1 MRRLYAVL
9 VILMVLLTLVPVEL
23 LATPQAKAS
32 ITAGYAPSVLN
43 MPPIALQ
50 PVLHL
55 PSSLVYASFISPTRF
70 VASNYYVSAIS
81 GSTSAGIAWDGD
93 TVVATVPSGITLN
106 LTQAFGDTGSNYQQS
121 LKQGNIY
128 YTILYTPNTTAPEL
142 ANFNP
147 PPGADLITWG
157 SGPSECLTVGPT
169 QAFFFYINPFVGA
182 GAGCGYGISYGFNP
196 LTPEILSEGR
206 TTFVSPITFAQRP
219 SSKYWLLALEDP
231 VAFYYTYIN
240 ISEPLAVP
248 ASVPG
253 GFGLGATDVPQ
264 IDSLYTLFRFGNYFF
279 PSTPIAAWVV
289 NYPFIID
296 TAPSPVVHY
305 TSSGSVAWV
314 GISSGV
320 AFYPVEVS
328 TPFVTPSLMTT
339 GLNVS
344 VSPGIGTVTL
354 PYSFYKYVN
363 NVSGFINSGGG
374 ALSYNNLTPTY
385 IQGSLV
391 NGPLRPTLIVAP
403 LGITGTGEIIPWY
416 QVAYFSPSDINE
428 TAEFYPLAVVPDGYD
443 TYLILAG
450 GIGVTHLYILK
461 VYVVPGSLN
470 VQFSTPYVSSLNL
483 VNEINFAGYGN
494 PTSAVVNGYYAL
506 VGTETGNVVL
516 VNLLNGKILNYV
528 HVADAPLFTY
538 SNLQTQPN
546 PVPVVPFFTANVT
559 ESLIESVYQAW
570 VQIFTWRYGNN
581 YWGLSALMFPQQPY
595 LWNAIKPFY
604 GGPHVIA
611 LVDWNLNT
619 YTLTA
624 PGYTVP
630 FVNDV
635 EGVND
640 PEYLYINGT
649 VYQVIETG
657 AYNLWN
663 SPTAGISATTS
674 LQATLSTGTPVS
686 VPLPLTSKYAYVID
700 GVTVQV
706 NKLTVL
712 PGQTAHLVLY
722 PWLQQGEIAYA
733 LNYGLINSSVLYTK
747 YGSVSN
753 LTTTSITYPSF
764 YTQRLANE
772 LYDVGLSNVSTH
784 FIVTMANV
792 KLHPPPYFDTASAWV
807 GTSINIPANAP
818 VPLYSNLQATVGF
831 QAYTDVVPMESNN
844 PKGILAT
851 AFKEGAG
858 PAFATSAVGYV
869 ANGIIS
875 AYMTSV
881 TDATASSAALI
892 ASASVLS
899 TAVEASGYVGIAIV
913 VWAGID
919 YALAKWAGFGNAYI
933 QDWVVMAP
941 EFYDA
946 QNGRMYTA
954 VELVLPAEEATNVPH
969 YEQVLGTFFNE
980 SGFSGYYFSVVYPF
994 YTWSQLNASIAS
1006 GAYQPEVNL
1015 TQLAQGLSYQYGIPM
1030 NDLVL
1035 TGVKLLIITRIHAKE
1050 TFWQYIIGPV
1060 NFLMATV
1067 IGSTY
1072 LDIEGT
1078 TNAVTYTDPAQIAD
1092 ILQYASVDNFTAPF
1106 QVQNGQAVAS
1116 VAIPPNDR
1124 LVVQLGGSPG
1134 AYANVTL
1141 EVHGY
1146 LITPLHNTSTGT
1158 WYGNLTYNRS
1168 MPLEL
1173 GHTAVAIGL
1182 PGPPICGG
1190 NVSLNDPTVPVT
1202 DLAGI
1207 QYQGLYYY
1215 TGHVI
1220 PLGTITAGQTL
1231 TFTFYSNKSYLRP
1244 FAVPLANIT
1253 GSDLPMFYG
1262 FLVDNP
1268 LNRTVNAT
1276 LIAQVQS
1283 APFNITPRA
1292 LQQQKV
1298 TLVVPPGTSLIYV
1311 PMSALASYASS
1322 KGAYLNLTLV
1332 LSGAPKF
1339 NSTIT
1344 EVWAPGRGLSSIAE
1358 NPKPLSGITVY
1369 YYNALN
1375 GTVIGTGT
1383 AKPGADTLSVVN
1395 GTVYANAT
1403 GSGSLVQGLV
1413 YAGAYSASWHIYN
1426 MTLGVFYNNTAV
1438 YLPAVPS
1445 TLKATVP
1452 WGTSPLANSSATY
1465 YWLSTWVTYSD
1476 GAPAN
1481 ATVLVYNGSKLIRQ
1495 VNAYG
1500 VAYLALPK
1508 GTYLVSAKVYYP
1520 LNAPKGSEVLSNV
1533 TVNLTSNS
1541 LVRLSAPNWELP
1553 FYDNVL
1559 AIVGVAGPTTAVAG
1573 YGFTLPLSVY
1583 TYVLGVPMS
1592 NLTYSSALGSGVET
1606 NSLSNG
1612 SSVLPFNI
1620 PLGPTNGTY
1629 IFKIQL
1635 ISNQNSTP
1643 INVSDTVAYYEVA
1656 LWEVVYLYGLVYWHV
1671 VHQAHPPYL
1680 LPGDT
1685 IAVDVAY
1692 FGPPISV
1699 PAYARFNMTSPD
1711 LSQWP
1716 KLLTRPMIGFGE
1728 SFKPLAGKTFWV
1740 NSTVTVPFAPYL
1752 VIAASY
1758 NSTDPYVV
1766 SWFTNVTVPID
1777 PVANVS
1783 IVTALGSLI
1792 SGKAVPFMLKV
1803 MSNVLPSQS
1812 HYVFINI
1819 YDNTTNKYVLTLFTQ
1834 LQPVMYITKYVTLEN
1849 SKILG
1854 IIPEPMQYHT
1864 MTLILT
1870 GVSIPFESV
1879 VRVLVVSD
1887 SFLIFL
1893 LIFLAILL
1901 LLVIA
1906 ANATSG
1912 ASHAIYNAMHRYVR
1926 RANAD
1931 SGRRFVREV
1940 RESGHGWGHYVKRVE
1955 EEKDRK
1961 HYVHKE

>member
-9 VILMVLLTLVPVEL
+9 VILMVLLTFTPVEL
-23 LATPQAKAS
+23 LVAPQAKAS
-32 ITAGYAPSVLN
+32 ITAGYAPSILN

-50 PVLHL
+50 PVLNL
-55 PSSLVYASFISPTRF
+55 PSALPYASFISPTSF
-70 VASNYYVSAIS
+70 VASNYYVSAAS
-81 GSTSAGIAWDGD
+81 GPIATGVAWDGD
-93 TVVATVPSGITLN
+93 TVVATVGEGVTLN
-106 LTQAFGDTGSNYQQS
+106 ITQAFGDTGSAYQQS
-121 LKQGNIY
+121 LQFGNIY
-128 YTILYTPNTTAPEL
+128 YAILMPNYTAPAL
-142 ANFNP
+142 APLNP
-147 PPGADLITWG
+147 AYYTGWASVG
-157 SGPSECLTVGPT
+157 GGNYPSCVVASPIYSFVFYVNPLMGV
-169 QAFFFYINPFVGA
+169 AF
-182 GAGCGYGISYGFNP
+182 GCGISYPNLP
-196 LTPEILSEGR
+196 SVWPEKFSEGR
-206 TTFVSPITFAQRP
+206 ATFVSPLVFAP
-219 SSKYWLLALEDP
+219 VSNYWLLALENP
-231 VAFYYTYIN
+231 VAFYYTYVN
-240 ISEPLAVP
+240 ISELLSAPDFAYI
-248 ASVPG
+248 S
-253 GFGLGATDVPQ
+253 GLGATDVPQ
-264 IDSLYTLFRFGNYFF
+264 LSSSYTLFIWGYEVSLN
-279 PSTPIAAWVV
+279 PPVGLWPVG
-289 NYPFIID
+289 YPFLISTQPRIV
-296 TAPSPVVHY
+296 THQ
-305 TSSGSVAWV
+305 TSSGSWAS
-314 GISSGV
+314 IYSGV
-320 AFYPVEVS
+320 AFYPVQVF
-328 TPFVTPSLMTT
+328 TPLVTQNFMVT
-339 GLNVS
+339 GFNIS
-344 VSPGIGTVTL
+344 VNPGIGTVTL
-354 PYSFYKYVN
+354 PYMFYKYAYAVP
-363 NVSGFINSGGG
+363 SAIASGGTVSLG
-374 ALSYNNLTPTY
+374 GSNLTPTV

-391 NGPLRPTLIVAP
+391 NGPTRPTLVVAP
-403 LGITGTGEIIPWY
+403 LGFMGTGEAFPWF

-428 TAEFYPLAVVPDGYD
+428 TAEFYPLAVVPEGYD
-443 TYLILAG
+443 SYLILAG

-461 VYVVPGSLN
+461 VNVVPGALNSTYSVPSL
-470 VQFSTPYVSSLNL
+470 SLSL

-494 PTSAVVNGYYAL
+494 PTSAVVNGYLAL

-528 HVADAPLFTY
+528 HVANAPLFTY
-538 SNLQTQPN
+538 SNLQTQPI
-546 PVPVVPFFTANVT
+546 PVPVVPFFTANVS
-559 ESLIESVYQAW
+559 ESLIESVYQVW
-570 VQIFTWRYGNN
+570 VQTNSQFYSQVN
-581 YWGLSALMFPQQPY
+581 ALPWQHPY
-595 LWNAIKPFY
+595 YLPLWNAIKPFY
-604 GGPHVIA
+604 GGSHVIA

-619 YTLTA
+619 LVLTA
-624 PGYTVP
+624 PGYTIP

-635 EGVND
+635 EGPND

-657 AYNLWN
+657 AINLWN
-663 SPTAGISATTS
+663 RPVAGVSATGS
-674 LQATLSTGTPVS
+674 LQAVLQANTPVS
-686 VPLPLTSKYAYVID
+686 VSLPLASKYAYVID

-706 NKLTVL
+706 NKLTIL
-712 PGQTAHLVLY
+712 PGQVVHLVTY

-764 YTQRLANE
+764 YTQYLANE

-792 KLHPPPYFDTASAWV
+792 KLHPPPYFYTASVWI

-818 VPLYSNLQATVGF
+818 VPLYSNLQATAGF

-844 PKGILAT
+844 PEGILAT

-858 PAFATSAVGYV
+858 PAFATSAMGYV

-899 TAVEASGYVGIAIV
+899 TAVEVSGYVGIAIV

-919 YALAKWAGFGNAYI
+919 YALAKWAGFGQAYVQNWI
-933 QDWVVMAP
+933 VLAP
-941 EFYDA
+941 EFYDV

-954 VELVLPAEEATNVPH
+954 VELVLPAEEAANVPH
-969 YEQVLGTFFNE
+969 YEQVLGAFFNE
-980 SGFSGYYFSVVYPF
+980 SGFSGYYFTVVYPF
-994 YTWSQLNASIAS
+994 YTWTQLNASIAS

-1050 TFWQYIIGPV
+1050 TFWQYITGPV
-1060 NFLMATV
+1060 EFLTATV
-1067 IGSTY
+1067 IGTTY

-1092 ILQYASVDNFTAPF
+1092 ILQYASIDNFTAPF
-1106 QVQNGQAVAS
+1106 QVENGQAVAS

-1146 LITPLHNTSTGT
+1146 LITPLYNTSTGI
-1158 WYGNLTYNRS
+1158 WYGNFTYNRS

-1173 GHTAVAIGL
+1173 GQTVIADGL
-1182 PGPPICGG
+1182 PVPIYAG
-1190 NVSLNDPTVPVT
+1190 NVSLDNFTVPVT
-1202 DLAGI
+1202 GLSGT
-1207 QYQGLYYY
+1207 QYQGLHYY

-1231 TFTFYSNKSYLRP
+1231 AFTFYSNTSYLRP
-1244 FAVPLANIT
+1244 YAVPLANIT

-1262 FLVDNP
+1262 FLVNNP

-1276 LIAQVQS
+1276 LIAQLQS
-1283 APFNITPRA
+1283 APFNITPLV
-1292 LQQQKV
+1292 LQQRV
-1298 TLVVPPGTSLIYV
+1298 TLAVPPGVHYV
-1311 PMSALASYASS
+1311 YIPMSALASDAASI
-1322 KGAYLNLTLV
+1322 GFYVNLTLV
-1332 LSGAPKF
+1332 LSGAPKY
-1339 NSTIT
+1339 NATTT
-1344 EVWAPGRGLSSIAE
+1344 EVWAPGIGLGSIAQS
-1358 NPKPLSGITVY
+1358 PKPLTNITVY
-1369 YYNALN
+1369 VYNALN
-1375 GTVIGTGT
+1375 GTVIGTGMARPGSDSLT
-1383 AKPGADTLSVVN
+1383 ALN
-1395 GTVYANAT
+1395 GTAYANGT
-1403 GSGSLVQGLV
+1403 GSGSLVQGMV
-1413 YAGAYSASWHIYN
+1413 FAEANIKGWHVYN
-1426 MTLGVFYNNTAV
+1426 MTLGVFYNNTAI
-1438 YLPAVPS
+1438 YIPAVPS

-1452 WGTSPLANSSATY
+1452 WGVYPLTNSTATY
-1465 YWLSTWVTYSD
+1465 YWLTVWVTYSD

-1481 ATVLVYNGSKLIRQ
+1481 ATVYVYNGSRLIRQ

-1500 VAYLALPK
+1500 AAYLALPK

-1520 LNAPKGSEVLSNV
+1520 LNASKGSEVLSNV

-1559 AIVGVAGPTTAVAG
+1559 AIVGVTGPTTAVAG
-1573 YGFTLPLSVY
+1573 YGFTLPLRVY
-1583 TYVLGVPMS
+1583 AYVLAVPRS
-1592 NLTYSSALGSGVET
+1592 NLTYSSALGSGAVT
-1606 NSLSNG
+1606 YSLSNG
-1612 SSVLPFNI
+1612 SSVLPLNI
-1620 PLGPTNGTY
+1620 PLRPANGTF
-1629 IFKIQL
+1629 IFKIQFT
-1635 ISNQNSTP
+1635 NYQNSTP
-1643 INVSDTVAYYEVA
+1643 INVSDTVAYYKVT
-1656 LWEVVYLYGLVYWHV
+1656 LWEVVYLYGLVYWHI

-1699 PAYARFNMTSPD
+1699 SAYAYFNVVSPD

-1716 KLLTRPMIGFGE
+1716 KLLTRSMMSFGE
-1728 SFKPLAGKTFWV
+1728 RFKPLANRVFWV

-1752 VIAASY
+1752 VITASY

-1766 SWFTNVTVPID
+1766 PWFTNVTVPID

-1783 IVTALGSLI
+1783 IVTTLGSLI
-1792 SGKAVPFMLKV
+1792 SGRAVPLTLKV
-1803 MSNVLPSQS
+1803 MSNVLPSQN
-1812 HYVFINI
+1812 HLAFINI
-1819 YDNTTNKYVLTLFTQ
+1819 YDNTTNKYVLTLLTQ
-1834 LQPVMYITKYVTLEN
+1834 LQPVMYITKYVTIEN
-1849 SKILG
+1849 SKVLG

-1887 SFLIFL
+1887 SFLVFFL
-1893 LIFLAILL
+1893 LFLAILL

-1926 RANAD
+1926 RVNAD
-1931 SGRRFVREV
+1931 SGSRFVREV
-1940 RESGHGWGHYVKRVE
+1940 RESGHGWGRYVRRVE
-1955 EEKDRK
+1955 EDKDRK
-1961 HYVHKE
+1961 HYVRKA

>member
-50 PVLHL
+50 PVLQL

-81 GSTSAGIAWDGD
+81 GSISAGIAWDGD
-93 TVVATVPSGITLN
+93 TVVATVPSGVTLN

-121 LKQGNIY
+121 LNQGNIY
-128 YTILYTPNTTAPEL
+128 YAILYTPNTTAPEL

-147 PPGADLITWG
+147 PPGANLITWG

-182 GAGCGYGISYGFNP
+182 GAGCGYGITYLFSP

-219 SSKYWLLALEDP
+219 SSRYWLLALEDP

-240 ISEPLAVP
+240 ISESLAVP

-264 IDSLYTLFRFGNYFF
+264 LNSLYTLFRLGNYFF
-279 PSTPIAAWVV
+279 SSTPIAAWTV

-305 TSSGSVAWV
+305 TSSGSLAWV

-328 TPFVTPSLMTT
+328 TPFVTPSFMTT

-354 PYSFYKYVN
+354 PYSFYKYVD

-374 ALSYNNLTPTY
+374 ELSYDNLTPTY

-391 NGPLRPTLIVAP
+391 NGPLRPTLIVDP

-428 TAEFYPLAVVPDGYD
+428 TAELYPLAVVPEGYN

-450 GIGVTHLYILK
+450 GIGVTHLYILE
-461 VYVVPGSLN
+461 VSVVPGSLN
-470 VQFSTPYVSSLNL
+470 VRFSTPYVSSLNL

-516 VNLLNGKILNYV
+516 VDLLNGKILNYV

-570 VQIFTWRYGNN
+570 VQIFTWRYGSN
-581 YWGLSALMFPQQPY
+581 YWSEPVPEFPQTPY

-619 YTLTA
+619 LTLTA
-624 PGYTVP
+624 PGYTIP

-657 AYNLWN
+657 ADNLWN
-663 SPTAGISATTS
+663 RPIAGISATGS
-674 LQATLSTGTPVS
+674 LLAALSTDTPVS
-686 VPLPLTSKYAYVID
+686 VSLPLTSKYAYAID

-712 PGQTAHLVLY
+712 PGQVAHLVLY

-747 YGSVSN
+747 YSSVSN
-753 LTTTSITYPSF
+753 ITTTGITYPSF
-764 YTQRLANE
+764 YAQRLANE

-831 QAYTDVVPMESNN
+831 QAYTDVVPMEGNN
-844 PKGILAT
+844 PEGILAT

-858 PAFATSAVGYV
+858 PAFATSAVGSV

-892 ASASVLS
+892 ASASALS
-899 TAVEASGYVGIAIV
+899 TAVEVSGYVGVAIV

-919 YALAKWAGFGNAYI
+919 YALAKWAGFGNAYV
-933 QDWVVMAP
+933 QNWVVMAP
-941 EFYDA
+941 EFYDT
-946 QNGRMYTA
+946 QNGRLYTA

-969 YEQVLGTFFNE
+969 YEQVLDTFFNE

-994 YTWSQLNASIAS
+994 YTWAQLNASIAS

-1030 NDLVL
+1030 NNLVL

-1050 TFWQYIIGPV
+1050 TFWQYVTGPV

-1067 IGSTY
+1067 IGTTY

-1078 TNAVTYTDPAQIAD
+1078 TNAETYTDPAQIAD
-1092 ILQYASVDNFTAPF
+1092 ILQYASIDNFTAPF

-1141 EVHGY
+1141 GIHGY
-1146 LITPLHNTSTGT
+1146 LITPLYNTSTGI
-1158 WYGNLTYNRS
+1158 WYGALTYNRS

-1173 GHTAVAIGL
+1173 GQTVIADGL
-1182 PGPPICGG
+1182 PVPIYAG
-1190 NVSLNDPTVPVT
+1190 NVSLDNFTVPAT
-1202 DLAGI
+1202 GLIGT

-1231 TFTFYSNKSYLRP
+1231 VFTFYSNKSYLRP

-1262 FLVDNP
+1262 FLVNNP
-1268 LNRTVNAT
+1268 LNMTVNAT

-1283 APFNITPRA
+1283 APFNITPRTLQLQRVA
-1292 LQQQKV
+1292 L
-1298 TLVVPPGTSLIYV
+1298 TVPPGTHYIYI
-1311 PMSALASYASS
+1311 PMSALASYAAGR
-1322 KGAYLNLTLV
+1322 GAYVNLTLV
-1332 LSGAPKF
+1332 LSGAPKY
-1339 NSTIT
+1339 NTTTT
-1344 EVWAPGRGLSSIAE
+1344 EVWAPGLNLSSAAE
-1358 NPKPLSGITVY
+1358 SPRPLTNITVY
-1369 YYNALN
+1369 VYNALN
-1375 GTVIGTGT
+1375 GTVIGTGVARPGSDSLT
-1383 AKPGADTLSVVN
+1383 ALN
-1395 GTVYANAT
+1395 GTVYANGTGT
-1403 GSGSLVQGLV
+1403 GSLAQGMV
-1413 YAGAYSASWHIYN
+1413 FAGAKTAGWYVYN
-1426 MTLGVFYNNTAV
+1426 MTLGVFYNNTAI
-1438 YLPAVPS
+1438 YIPAVPD
-1445 TLKATVP
+1445 TLKATAP
-1452 WGTSPLANSSATY
+1452 WGTSPLTNSTATY

-1508 GTYLVSAKVYYP
+1508 GTYLVSARVYYP
-1520 LNAPKGSEVLSNV
+1520 LNASKGSETLSNV

-1541 LVRLSAPNWELP
+1541 LVRLSTPNWELP

-1573 YGFTLPLSVY
+1573 YDFTLPLKVY
-1583 TYVLGVPMS
+1583 TYVLAVPMS
-1592 NLTYSSALGSGVET
+1592 NLTYSSALGSGAET

-1620 PLGPTNGTY
+1620 PLRPTNGTY

-1635 ISNQNSTP
+1635 ITNQNSTP

-1699 PAYARFNMTSPD
+1699 PAYARYNASSPD

-1716 KLLTRPMIGFGE
+1716 KLLTRPMISFGE
-1728 SFKPLAGKTFWV
+1728 RFKPLAGQTFWV

-1766 SWFTNVTVPID
+1766 PWFTNVTVPID

-1783 IVTALGSLI
+1783 LVTTLGSLI
-1792 SGKAVPFMLKV
+1792 SGKAVPLTLKV

-1812 HYVFINI
+1812 HFVFINI
-1819 YDNTTNKYVLTLFTQ
+1819 YDNTTSKYVLTMLTQ

-1864 MTLILT
+1864 MTLVLT
-1870 GVSIPFESV
+1870 GVSIPFESAL
-1879 VRVLVVSD
+1879 RVLVVSD
-1887 SFLIFL
+1887 SFLVLL

-1901 LLVIA
+1901 LLTIA

-1926 RANAD
+1926 RVNAD

-1940 RESGHGWGHYVKRVE
+1940 RESGHGWGRYVKRVE
-1955 EEKDRK
+1955 EDRDRK